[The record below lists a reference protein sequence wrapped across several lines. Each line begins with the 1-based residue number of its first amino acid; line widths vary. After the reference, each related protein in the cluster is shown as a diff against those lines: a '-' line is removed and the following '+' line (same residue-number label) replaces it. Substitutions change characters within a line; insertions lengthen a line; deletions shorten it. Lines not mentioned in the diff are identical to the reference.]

1 MKNRNYL
8 DARSGIIERSRRIFD
23 IAFRSIQLG
32 CLYPKRENSRQAWKW
47 LAKSLQCVLW
57 QTVSGLLRSVHLWL
71 VGVSIGSAHKCF
83 RGMNEQDT
91 PLEPF
96 QAAQLLRGRSEREK
110 ERESESRDAHLASST
125 FAVPNVSTLGEDNRS
140 RGWKRKRPIYIVCFS
155 DFADFKCKLRII
167 GRGMRLLL
175 ERDYRYTKPFSPF
188 FQLAGIERI
197 LFVEEEASIY
207 EKYDK
212 K

>member
-1 MKNRNYL
+1 MFFNGKIFNFLFMKNRNYL

-96 QAAQLLRGRSEREK
+96 QAAQLLRGRCEREK
-110 ERESESRDAHLASST
+110 ERERASQGMPTWPRVPSRCRT
-125 FAVPNVSTLGEDNRS
+125 FLHSA
-140 RGWKRKRPIYIVCFS
+140 
-155 DFADFKCKLRII
+155 RII
-167 GRGMRLLL
+167 AREDERGNDR
-175 ERDYRYTKPFSPF
+175 
-188 FQLAGIERI
+188 
-197 LFVEEEASIY
+197 SI
-207 EKYDK
+207 
-212 K
+212 